1 MRKNTTCESHTVSE
15 RVFGGLAII
24 CVAFLLG
31 FIYCVT
37 SNNTEGALF
46 TGAVSAIAF
55 VGCFVCPIRYIFDE
69 KKITVAF
76 LTRKQVILYSQILSV
91 MSCGPFESFFDN
103 LPRYEIIYMIKYK
116 GRSVTK
122 AIDIPKNKKTKR
134 IFEKYLGHKSH

>member
-15 RVFGGLAII
+15 RVFGGLAIL

-37 SNNTEGALF
+37 SNNTEGTLF
-46 TGAVSAIAF
+46 TGIVSAVSAI
-55 VGCFVCPIRYIFDE
+55 GCFVFPIRYIFDE
-69 KKITVAF
+69 KKLTVVF
-76 LTRKQVILYSQILSV
+76 LTRKQVILYSQVLSV
-91 MSCGPFESFFDN
+91 ISCGLFESFDN
-103 LPRYEIIYMIKYK
+103 LPKYEIIYMIKYK

>member
-1 MRKNTTCESHTVSE
+1 MRKNTTCESHTVIE
-15 RVFGGLAII
+15 RLFCGFSII
-24 CVAFLLG
+24 GVAFLLG

-46 TGAVSAIAF
+46 AGAVSAIAF

-69 KKITVAF
+69 KKLTAVF
-76 LTRKQVILYSQILSV
+76 LTRKQVILYSQVLSV
-91 MSCGPFESFFDN
+91 MSCGLFESFDN
-103 LPRYEIIYMIKYK
+103 LPKYEIIYMIKYK

-134 IFEKYLGHKSH
+134 IFEKNLGHKSH